1 MARLA
6 SASSPSLALTPSPTG
21 QTSADSTTRA
31 PACPLLPC
39 PCFKF
44 KGTPHQ
50 RRSNRLRRR
59 TRARMEEILLPV
71 AAHDAAAF
79 VLSRLPHPGTAA
91 ADAAAFVDA
100 ATGASL
106 SFSAL
111 RRAALSLASALR
123 LGLGLRRGDAV
134 LVLARDSLLLPQI
147 LLGVLAAGAVV
158 AVTDT
163 DATPAE
169 VAAAARASAAVM
181 VVAAPDLAAKLS
193 LGAGAA
199 VGLPPLLL
207 TSRSPEDPA
216 ALSAEELIDGGDP
229 VAAEAVAVSDSD
241 VAFLAYPSARATA
254 AVAMTHADLVAA
266 MAHVV
271 ADDGRVCLASLPMCS
286 AHGLPLVALGLPA
299 AGVTTVLMP
308 PPSSQSGTK
317 AAREAVA
324 VHAATDFVATPEV
337 AVAALTAPV
346 PLDGKLSSLR
356 RVIVAPTPLAPGA
369 REEFRRRLPWVQLT
383 QLSGTPENQT
393 EMLSLPPEVIT
404 PPAGAAVIQQNSLPA
419 DQVSATNEAASLVK

>member
-1 MARLA
+1 
-6 SASSPSLALTPSPTG
+6 
-21 QTSADSTTRA
+21 
-31 PACPLLPC
+31 
-39 PCFKF
+39 
-44 KGTPHQ
+44 
-50 RRSNRLRRR
+50 
-59 TRARMEEILLPV
+59 MEEILLPV

-207 TSRSPEDPA
+207 TSCSPEDPA

-241 VAFLAYPSARATA
+241 VAFLAYPSATATATA

-404 PPAGAAVIQQNSLPA
+404 PPAGAAVIQ
-419 DQVSATNEAASLVK
+419 